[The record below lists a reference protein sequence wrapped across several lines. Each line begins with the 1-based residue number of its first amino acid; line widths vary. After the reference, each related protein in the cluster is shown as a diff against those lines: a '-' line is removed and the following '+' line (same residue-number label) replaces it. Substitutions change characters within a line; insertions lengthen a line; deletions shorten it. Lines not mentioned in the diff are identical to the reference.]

1 MAAYGGEAEAFRPLF
16 PWFYGWN
23 VLAVGML
30 SMAVAVG
37 LAFSSFSFFAV
48 AWIDEFGTSRG
59 ETVLI
64 MSISQ
69 LVTGLVYP
77 FAGRAMDRYS
87 IRWVGIAGILSL
99 ALGLALSA
107 LATSLWHLIFSF
119 GLLVAS
125 GNALAGSLLG
135 HTLAAKWFRKHSGLA
150 QGLVGMG
157 ISFGALVFPLLITFL
172 LDITDWRQAMLV
184 LAVGV
189 SVLVVPLM
197 LTVVRDS
204 PEDRGVA
211 PEPEA
216 MQGAVAHPPV
226 QSSMLS
232 TAQILRDP
240 FFWAMLGAYTPIII
254 IALVMTANLAPLGQD
269 LGISPQATG
278 FLMSVWSIANMMG
291 KIACGTLADR
301 VEQRLIYLGT
311 MAVTVL
317 SLVLLLS
324 VPGYVAM
331 ILVMAAMGL
340 GSGAYM
346 PLIGVMARRHFGAV
360 AFGSVMGLFLLSIR
374 PMVLAPPLAAWVRDS
389 FGTYNYFWA
398 GCLVLCLCCTPVAW
412 YLRSKPV
419 AAAK

>member
-23 VLAVGML
+23 VLAVGIL

-135 HTLAAKWFRKHSGLA
+135 HT
-150 QGLVGMG
+150 
-157 ISFGALVFPLLITFL
+157 
-172 LDITDWRQAMLV
+172 
-184 LAVGV
+184 
-189 SVLVVPLM
+189 
-197 LTVVRDS
+197 
-204 PEDRGVA
+204 
-211 PEPEA
+211 
-216 MQGAVAHPPV
+216 
-226 QSSMLS
+226 
-232 TAQILRDP
+232 
-240 FFWAMLGAYTPIII
+240 
-254 IALVMTANLAPLGQD
+254 
-269 LGISPQATG
+269 
-278 FLMSVWSIANMMG
+278 
-291 KIACGTLADR
+291 
-301 VEQRLIYLGT
+301 
-311 MAVTVL
+311 
-317 SLVLLLS
+317 
-324 VPGYVAM
+324 
-331 ILVMAAMGL
+331 
-340 GSGAYM
+340 
-346 PLIGVMARRHFGAV
+346 
-360 AFGSVMGLFLLSIR
+360 
-374 PMVLAPPLAAWVRDS
+374 
-389 FGTYNYFWA
+389 
-398 GCLVLCLCCTPVAW
+398 
-412 YLRSKPV
+412 
-419 AAAK
+419 